1 MFKPVTRCLFL
12 TVFITLFFISVFPQD
27 TTYYKTVSVTSPTF
41 PADLETRVRSPFTS
55 RTYSDYRDIL
65 IPNYESTPTGVG
77 TQRKV
82 SCAYSGYTVVY
93 TPPLVKPFFDFS
105 GLDFSRE
112 HTYCQS
118 WWDVASTSNPYY
130 SDFHHLFLTQQSKV
144 NGMRGNYPLGDCA
157 TTTTAF
163 LECKFGKNSL
173 GQTVFEP
180 RSGDKG
186 DAARGMMYMVVMYD
200 HNGSYGNWSFKW
212 LNETKIPST
221 PQDLQTLLRWSK
233 QDPPD
238 KWEVERNNYIATL
251 QQNRN
256 PFVDHP
262 EYLKYINLY
271 DMSMLNPVF
280 SPEPT
285 YQVSN
290 FSAVTYGNS
299 VIVSWTNP
307 TGGQLPS
314 GYLLQ
319 AYNVDNYFIPADGDV
334 YPDSS
339 AMDSTNSYIIKST
352 INLPYSGNPSYTF
365 NNLSFN
371 SNYYFTIYSYNG
383 SDTLINYKIDGKQRT
398 SAALGSTPVEL
409 VSFSGYLNKDVVN
422 LNWKTATELNNRGYE
437 IERSSG
443 NNSDGSVTFT
453 KIGFVNGAG
462 NSLVTNSYSFSD
474 KLTRSGI
481 YNYRLKQIDNNGEFK
496 FSSVVEVNYN
506 SVIEGFYLDQNYPNP
521 FNPSTTINYS
531 IPEASNVRLSVFN
544 ALGQQVK
551 LIENGFRNAGS
562 YQVTLYADDLTSGI
576 YFYKIEAGQFSQ
588 IRKMIL
594 IK

>member
-1 MFKPVTRCLFL
+1 MFKPFTRYLFL
-12 TVFITLFFISVFPQD
+12 TVFLALFVISVFPQD
-27 TTYYKTVSVTSPTF
+27 TTYYKSLSVTSPTF
-41 PADLETRVRSPFTS
+41 PADLEARVRSPFTS

-65 IPNYESTPTGVG
+65 IPGYESTPTGVG

-93 TPPLVKPFFDFS
+93 TPPTIKPFFDFS

-130 SDFHHLFLTQQSKV
+130 SDYHHLFLTQQSKV

-163 LECKFGKNSL
+163 LECKFGKNTL

-180 RSGDKG
+180 RPGDKG

-221 PQDLQTLLRWSK
+221 PQDVQTLLKWSK

-262 EYLKYINLY
+262 EYLKYVNLY
-271 DMSMLNPVF
+271 DMSKLNPVF

-285 YQVSN
+285 SQVSN
-290 FSAVTYGNS
+290 FTAVANSNS
-299 VIVSWTNP
+299 VTVNWTNP
-307 TGGQLPS
+307 SGGQLPS

-319 AYNVDNYFIPADGDV
+319 AYNEDNYFIPCDGDV
-334 YPDSS
+334 YPDST
-339 AMDSTNSYIIKST
+339 DLSTGKALVNI
-352 INLPYSGNPSYTF
+352 PYSTAQSYTF
-365 NNLSFN
+365 NNLSLGAHF
-371 SNYYFTIYSYNG
+371 YFTIYSFNG

-398 SAALGSTPVEL
+398 DISTSSTPVEL
-409 VSFSGYLNKDVVN
+409 VSFTASVN
-422 LNWKTATELNNRGYE
+422 NDQIILNWKTATELNNYGFN
-437 IERSSG
+437 IERG
-443 NNSDGSVTFT
+443 LDKNSDGNILYN
-453 KIGFVNGAG
+453 KIGFVKGSG
-462 NSLVTNSYSFSD
+462 NSTSPINYSYSD
-474 KLTRSGI
+474 KMDNSGT
-481 YNYRLKQIDNNGEFK
+481 YYYRLKQMDNNGSYMI
-496 FSSVVEVNYN
+496 SSPVEVNYKSIYN
-506 SVIEGFYLDQNYPNP
+506 GYSLDQNYPNP
-521 FNPSTTINYS
+521 FNPSTIISYS
-531 IPEASNVRLSVFN
+531 IPLSSNVKLAVYN
-544 ALGQQVK
+544 VLGQQVK
-551 LIENGFRNAGS
+551 IVENVYKNAGS
-562 YQVTLYADDLTSGI
+562 YKVTLNSDDLNSGI

-594 IK
+594 VK